1 MDSEEFGE
9 DRGPEPQEAAEDVL
23 NGSVNGGS
31 ARSVSWAD
39 QWTAAE
45 WHEWYEQERLRWEL
59 RGQPGSRRESSAWSW
74 EEDRDR
80 GGGADKI
87 LVPEFSAE
95 DDRDGVKARGY
106 LRKIEAWRRV
116 TKIKSYKQALML
128 YNHLTG
134 RAWRDAEELDVEWL
148 DGDSGM
154 DYFIDWIRNR
164 YLDREVIKVG
174 KYMTDF
180 FKNLKKHN
188 NQDVKEFNQE
198 FDRQAARLK
207 EVGCALPDVCLAWW
221 YMDKLR
227 LDNATE
233 LNLLSSTG
241 NDYNLYKLQDA
252 AIIQDRMNRRLWES
266 HRGRNNDKYDQ
277 NKKGQ
282 QAYVTE
288 ELGEGQ
294 SEDEE
299 SELDM
304 DVEGIDEEAE
314 EAYVTYQNAKSK
326 YRTIMNARGINPKAN
341 QEERIKAAK
350 ARSYCSACKKKGHWH
365 KDPECPLNQKNPQ
378 GDKRDAHQVKFCHV
392 AYMTDS
398 TTETELYGITDC
410 ACSRTVAG
418 RPWIRRMV
426 RKAKENNIPYFFMA
440 QEENFKFGGPDI
452 FRSERALVVWLQ
464 INGAPFILKIA
475 EEVKC
480 VLPLLLSRNVLAGL
494 GMCYDISKH
503 VADFSELGVE
513 GYKLGQ
519 TETGHPMVVVTGG
532 DICWPSWPEAVD
544 WSVVECDVHRPARS
558 CYMVHGGAGNDMRTE
573 LAVDRPPI
581 RYMPEL
587 KPWKMKRAELVEK
600 LDDLLIDYD
609 QKATVPELQ
618 EILKKHLT
626 KTEELAK
633 GYTRFTVG
641 ELREMCNKKK
651 LRVPATANKGCLIQA
666 LRYAEGGHSKE
677 EISFGR
683 YKGKTYEAIPMD
695 YRLWAVEEVSKN
707 ETPAAAL
714 VRFATWAKR
723 WMELEA
729 LEEEVID
736 PEEAAV
742 VAPPKSTMDF
752 KPTIR
757 KKAMTSTTTAKRAT
771 PATSDSDGSWLQ
783 ADPMDSET
791 DADANKKI
799 LELETQLAILR
810 QKQRRY
816 WAVREGRAKQKAV
829 AKFEKIGEPRESSG
843 DLTVNED
850 NLDYDDDIEHRIN
863 SRRGRKVKN
872 STRKMIGSWTRKV
885 WQAFL
890 STAVALAGPVM
901 VEANEAV
908 VEPIKDLYNA
918 TVLPRFEEEGQPYV
932 LEVFAGKNH
941 ITQAFAA
948 KGYDVMEPRDLLL
961 GHDIRIKEVRENIL
975 EDIRKF
981 KPKLVWL
988 APPCT
993 LWSPWTRINYYGRA
1007 NQLRRLRQRE
1017 RMFQEFAEECARLQR
1032 SGGRHIII
1040 ENPAQSELWHTP
1052 RMTSIIKDYHLLEC
1066 NLDMCAYGLKGKSDG
1081 KLLKKPTKLLVSS
1094 EIYHHELARRCD
1106 KRHDHGQTAGANTAP
1121 SACYTWGFARAVVE
1135 ATCKVDSSYVTAY
1148 VADAGEE
1155 DVGGDQQPED
1165 DLVGASGIKLPKAT
1179 PAATAS
1185 ALRRIHQNLGHPSNK
1200 DLTRHLRL
1208 CGATEEAIKGA
1219 QGLRCDTCQRLRRP
1233 GTQRPA
1239 RTVLPMDFNDEV
1251 AVDLFYLYD
1260 QGKVKHSIL
1269 SVMDLAS
1276 GYHVCRKIQSK
1287 LSEDLA
1293 ESVRQLWLEWAGMPK
1308 RMVCDQER
1316 GFQKNF
1322 VDEMENRG
1330 IHVKYIAGQ
1339 AHWQLGQ
1346 LERQQGWLRTMWE
1359 TVVEHENINFQ
1370 EAEWALLQVVQ
1381 AKNNLRR
1388 RHGYSP
1394 AQWVLGVQPRME
1406 DGLADGGQELLP
1418 ADTAGGA
1425 WSRKMAIQR
1434 AARMAFFESQAT
1446 EAVRRAALGR
1456 PRVKKNEYQTGD
1468 IVYIYRVKKTPGGA
1482 GSQRQGA
1489 GQWIGPG
1496 TVVGAEGGSVW
1507 VSRGGRCLL
1516 CAQEHLRPAES
1527 SELGTLFQV
1536 QSMQKDLRQLL
1547 ERIDD
1552 DGVDDEEIFHDAS
1565 NLMEDGDAEA
1575 YRKQKRQWPDGVPRR
1590 RMRQKGPVPHA
1601 VEDDLRDGEDEYSPS
1616 VAAPDE
1622 EITGMDFVNAYV
1634 DKSEGDDIQDVDEA
1648 MWTTHKRT
1656 PKTVAKQ
1663 RDKEVAW
1670 NDIPAAEKELY
1681 VAAEKKQWD
1690 EHVKYGAVRILS
1702 AQESEEVMNMVH
1714 PSRIL
1719 NSRFAYRDKN
1729 VAKRREDPAVPPK
1742 PKARLCIAGHRDP
1755 DLTGGGMETEAPTV
1769 SKTSLSTLLLIA
1781 AQEDWELAAGDV
1793 QAAFLNGE
1801 ESRRGLYMRQPVR
1814 GLPEMEPNQLVEVVK
1829 GIFGL
1834 ANSPRLWWKRLAK
1847 ELLALDFV
1855 INSETLKLEQHP
1867 LDSCFFLLR
1876 NAEGVLRGALVTH
1889 VDDILIAAAPQE
1901 LVQLKKNLSGIFP
1914 IAEWE
1919 DKEFEYIGSQIKQA
1933 DGVIELGQCSYVKSR
1948 LETTEMPKE
1957 HDAEELADEVTKMD
1971 NQSVVGGLSW
1981 LASQTRPDLQTGVS
1995 MAQRKQRA
2003 PTYGD
2008 VKETNKIVKLAQECK
2023 GEVLKY
2029 QKIGSGKWS
2038 DMVLLVFHDA
2048 AWANVPEERMEDFY
2062 KVHGKEADFDINKG
2076 IVDQGVYSQLG
2087 HVLVMAHRNVLEGEK
2102 SKAVICEWKSHAC
2115 PRVCRSTFAAETMA
2129 ALEGIEDAMA
2139 FRASLAGAL
2148 RRGGLDE
2155 GSCRDI
2161 IPIVPL
2167 TDCRSLYDAIKRE
2180 GGPKAPSEKRLLID
2194 LSALRQLLD
2203 GEFARWGKEL
2213 RWTTTMRWIP
2223 TTYQLAD
2230 LLTKVKKST
2239 EWWSHVHGVQLPFC
2253 PKGT

>member
-1 MDSEEFGE
+1 MNKNDYAG
-9 DRGPEPQEAAEDVL
+9 
-23 NGSVNGGS
+23 N
-31 ARSVSWAD
+31 
-39 QWTAAE
+39 
-45 WHEWYEQERLRWEL
+45 Y
-59 RGQPGSRRESSAWSW
+59 
-74 EEDRDR
+74 EDRDR

-398 TTETELYGITDC
+398 MTETELYGITDC

-475 EEVKC
+475 EVKC

-532 DICWPSWPEAVD
+532 GICWPSWPEAVD

-558 CYMVHGGAGNDMRTE
+558 CYMVHGGAGRTE

-799 LELETQLAILR
+799 LELWKR
-810 QKQRRY
+810 RRY

-829 AKFEKIGEPRESSG
+829 AKLEKIGEPRESSG

-863 SRRGRKVKN
+863 SCRGRKVKN

-918 TVLPRFEEEGQPYV
+918 TVLPRFGEEGQPYV

-981 KPKLVWL
+981 KP
-988 APPCT
+988 
-993 LWSPWTRINYYGRA
+993 
-1007 NQLRRLRQRE
+1007 
-1017 RMFQEFAEECARLQR
+1017 
-1032 SGGRHIII
+1032 
-1040 ENPAQSELWHTP
+1040 
-1052 RMTSIIKDYHLLEC
+1052 MTSVIKDYHLLEC

-1121 SACYTWGFARAVVE
+1121 SACYTWSFARAVVE

-1179 PAATAS
+1179 SAATAS

-1239 RTVLPMDFNDEV
+1239 KTVLPMDFNDEV

-1359 TVVEHENINFQ
+1359 KVVEHENINFQ

-1388 RHGYSP
+1388 RHGTDS
-1394 AQWVLGVQPRME
+1394 QTE
-1406 DGLADGGQELLP
+1406 DKNYYQQTL
-1418 ADTAGGA
+1418 
-1425 WSRKMAIQR
+1425 R
-1434 AARMAFFESQAT
+1434 A
-1446 EAVRRAALGR
+1446 
-1456 PRVKKNEYQTGD
+1456 
-1468 IVYIYRVKKTPGGA
+1468 
-1482 GSQRQGA
+1482 
-1489 GQWIGPG
+1489 
-1496 TVVGAEGGSVW
+1496 
-1507 VSRGGRCLL
+1507 
-1516 CAQEHLRPAES
+1516 
-1527 SELGTLFQV
+1527 V

-1622 EITGMDFVNAYV
+1622 EITGMDFVNDYA

-1656 PKTVAKQ
+1656 PKTIAKQ

-1702 AQESEEVMNMVH
+1702 AQ
-1714 PSRIL
+1714 
-1719 NSRFAYRDKN
+1719 
-1729 VAKRREDPAVPPK
+1729 
-1742 PKARLCIAGHRDP
+1742 
-1755 DLTGGGMETEAPTV
+1755 
-1769 SKTSLSTLLLIA
+1769 
-1781 AQEDWELAAGDV
+1781 
-1793 QAAFLNGE
+1793 
-1801 ESRRGLYMRQPVR
+1801 
-1814 GLPEMEPNQLVEVVK
+1814 
-1829 GIFGL
+1829 
-1834 ANSPRLWWKRLAK
+1834 
-1847 ELLALDFV
+1847 
-1855 INSETLKLEQHP
+1855 
-1867 LDSCFFLLR
+1867 
-1876 NAEGVLRGALVTH
+1876 
-1889 VDDILIAAAPQE
+1889 
-1901 LVQLKKNLSGIFP
+1901 
-1914 IAEWE
+1914 

-1957 HDAEELADEVTKMD
+1957 HDADELAD
-1971 NQSVVGGLSW
+1971 
-1981 LASQTRPDLQTGVS
+1981 
-1995 MAQRKQRA
+1995 
-2003 PTYGD
+2003 
-2008 VKETNKIVKLAQECK
+2008 
-2023 GEVLKY
+2023 
-2029 QKIGSGKWS
+2029 
-2038 DMVLLVFHDA
+2038 
-2048 AWANVPEERMEDFY
+2048 EERMEDFY

-2139 FRASLAGAL
+2139 FRASLAGAQ
-2148 RRGGLDE
+2148 LDHDYE
-2155 GSCRDI
+2155 MD
-2161 IPIVPL
+2161 PH
-2167 TDCRSLYDAIKRE
+2167 
-2180 GGPKAPSEKRLLID
+2180 D
-2194 LSALRQLLD
+2194 LSTRRPAHEGQ
-2203 GEFARWGKEL
+2203 E
-2213 RWTTTMRWIP
+2213 I
-2223 TTYQLAD
+2223 
-2230 LLTKVKKST
+2230 
-2239 EWWSHVHGVQLPFC
+2239 H
-2253 PKGT
+2253 